1 MVHEAVGNPNLF
13 FFNGRRRNLLCLIL
27 QTSLMLKIL
36 DSYNNF
42 SLQTSLAHNE
52 SATRSHLSA
61 SDVGF
66 AVDASIARSRADLLR
81 LNIVVVSAGVLV
93 ADVLDAADVDL
104 GESGSV
110 AVVRVDT

>member
-42 SLQTSLAHNE
+42 SLQTSLALNE

-61 SDVGF
+61 
-66 AVDASIARSRADLLR
+66 R
-81 LNIVVVSAGVLV
+81 LNIVVVSAGVFV